1 MDNSIVM
8 VGFVGAVALFGVWLV
23 LMLRAERSLIETHA
37 RQRLH
42 HRDSHRQATRSA
54 RREPMAPVTEI
65 PVVRPGAFCR
75 VVGNVGR
82 TNRGTILV
90 CSSRPNGRPR
100 WAKARSHA
108 HMS

>member
-1 MDNSIVM
+1 
-8 VGFVGAVALFGVWLV
+8 
-23 LMLRAERSLIETHA
+23 MLRAERSLIETHT

-54 RREPMAPVTEI
+54 RRDAVAPVTEI

-90 CSSRPNGRPR
+90 CSDRPNGRPR

-108 HMS
+108 DVS